1 MKISYL
7 TVFLLLFLMI
17 SCKSEKKEV
26 VENQPFDMYK
36 YSELAL
42 LMEEFYVYNDSL
54 KSQIVNDKALSL
66 LPVNFNELHT
76 AKMTDRF
83 ERDESFQL
91 FAKLFEKHQK
101 AVYEVSKDSLK
112 QAFNKTIHSCVAC
125 HQTTCTGPIPR
136 IQKLL
141 IE

>member
-1 MKISYL
+1 MKNSYL
-7 TVFLLLFLMI
+7 TIFLLFFLVI
-17 SCKSEKKEV
+17 SCENEKKEV
-26 VENQPFDMYK
+26 VEKQSFEMYE

-54 KSQIVNDKALSL
+54 KNQIINDEALSL
-66 LPVNFNELHT
+66 LPVNFNEIHT
-76 AKMTDRF
+76 ANMTARF
-83 ERDESFQL
+83 DRDENFQM
-91 FAKLFEKHQK
+91 FANLFEKHQK

-112 QAFNKTIHSCVAC
+112 QAFNTVIHSCIAC
-125 HQTTCTGPIPR
+125 HKTTCTGPIPR

>member
-1 MKISYL
+1 MKINYL
-7 TVFLLLFLMI
+7 KFLLLFFLVI
-17 SCKSEKKEV
+17 SCKNEKKEV
-26 VENQPFDMYK
+26 VKKQAFDMYE

-66 LPVNFNELHT
+66 LPVNFNKLHT

-91 FAKLFEKHQK
+91 FAILFEKQQK
-101 AVYEVSKDSLK
+101 AIYKVSKDSLK
-112 QAFNKTIHSCVAC
+112 EAFNATIHTCIAC
-125 HQTTCTGPIPR
+125 HKTTCTGPIPR

-141 IE
+141 IK

>member
-1 MKISYL
+1 MKNNYL
-7 TVFLLLFLMI
+7 KFLLLLFLVI
-17 SCKSEKKEV
+17 SCENNKKEII
-26 VENQPFDMYK
+26 EKQSFDMYE

-54 KSQIVNDKALSL
+54 KSQIVNGKVLSS

-91 FAKLFEKHQK
+91 FATLFEKHQK

-112 QAFNKTIHSCVAC
+112 EAFNATIHTCIAC
-125 HQTTCTGPIPR
+125 HKTTCTGPIPR

-141 IE
+141 IK